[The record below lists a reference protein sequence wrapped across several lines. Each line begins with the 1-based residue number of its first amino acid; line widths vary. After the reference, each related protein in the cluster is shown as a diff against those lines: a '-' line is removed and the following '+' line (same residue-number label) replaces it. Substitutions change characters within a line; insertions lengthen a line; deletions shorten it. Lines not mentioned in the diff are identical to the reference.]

1 MNTNIIVDGHVLL
14 YFRSRYSL
22 PKMIGSGAYGQVI
35 LAYDYLFQRKVAIKQ
50 KYITFNKCC

>member
-1 MNTNIIVDGHVLL
+1 
-14 YFRSRYSL
+14 
-22 PKMIGSGAYGQVI
+22 MIGSSAYGQVI